1 MLDIDIKSSSNPNIH
16 IITLSGEFGLYDQKR
31 VESFLPETAIDD
43 LQCMIFD
50 LTAVAYMEE
59 AGFETLMRYLQEL
72 TRIGA
77 CMAVIIQPESAL
89 MRKLKRMGFFDIG
102 LKVGSS
108 FAEIEK
114 ALQDGGCK

>member
-1 MLDIDIKSSSNPNIH
+1 MLDVEVKTSGSAIPV
-16 IITLSGEFGLYDQKR
+16 ITLAGEFSFYDRNR
-31 VESFLPETAIDD
+31 VESLLSETAIDD

-50 LTAVAYMEE
+50 LTSVTYMEE

-72 TRIGA
+72 TRIDA
-77 CMAVIIQPESAL
+77 CMAVVIQPESLL

-108 FAEIEK
+108 CTEIEK
-114 ALQDGGCK
+114 TLQDGGCK